1 MAKVIA
7 SIATFGCIRKMAS
20 TKAKVGII
28 NESNS
33 IRESAKTCAS
43 SPMLLAE
50 AASLTLNNRT
60 YSLDDLDTISTV
72 GKFRQQDS
80 ML

>member
-1 MAKVIA
+1 
-7 SIATFGCIRKMAS
+7 MAS
-20 TKAKVGII
+20 AKVGII